1 MSCFSVLLKPTLD
14 VEYVIKWL
22 NMKYLY
28 LIENNKTLPVYR
40 KTSACSGDVFYCR
53 VQIGG
58 NLSAAI
64 GVLYDSVYAVD
75 LYLVLRDPVLVD
87 DD

>member
-40 KTSACSGDVFYCR
+40 KTSACSGDVFYRR

-64 GVLYDSVYAVD
+64 DVLYDSVYAVD